1 MKLVLHSSANCTRT
15 RAAAL
20 RQVINR
26 DGPWRAVTEALL
38 ADPMGAAL
46 DVTVPDVPEPD
57 EPARPLVPPPPDEIK
72 MMLPGGGYEVLTE
85 AEVAQ
90 RAKAARASPV
100 SAAMR
105 EMEAVERARCGAG

>member
-105 EMEAVERARCGAG
+105 EMEAVERARRGAG